1 MEFQIKIS
9 RDNLYI
15 AAIMFMVGAFT
26 YSMLDYFG
34 TPSVEE
40 TAAWK
45 AQQEVDMLQQKN
57 DMAMEAKMAEI
68 ILQAQC
74 LKQ

>member
-1 MEFQIKIS
+1 MEFKINVS

-26 YSMLDYFG
+26 YSVLDYLG
-34 TPSVEE
+34 TPTVEE

-45 AQQEVDMLQQKN
+45 AKEELEM
-57 DMAMEAKMAEI
+57 MEMEMFMKVMGACPTK
-68 ILQAQC
+68 
-74 LKQ
+74 

>member
-1 MEFQIKIS
+1 MEFKIKVS

-26 YSMLDYFG
+26 YSMLDYLG

-40 TAAWK
+40 IAAWK
-45 AQQEVDMLQQKN
+45 AKEELEMET
-57 DMAMEAKMAEI
+57 EAKMAELLI
-68 ILQAQC
+68 QARC
-74 LKQ
+74 SKQ

>member
-1 MEFQIKIS
+1 MEFKINVS

-15 AAIMFMVGAFT
+15 AVAMFLVGCIFYAIVD
-26 YSMLDYFG
+26 SVS

-45 AQQEVDMLQQKN
+45 AKEELEMET
-57 DMAMEAKMAEI
+57 EAKMAEI
-68 ILQAQC
+68 LLQSRC
-74 LKQ
+74 TNND

>member
-1 MEFQIKIS
+1 MEFKFKVS

-15 AAIMFMVGAFT
+15 AAIMFMAGAFT
-26 YSMLDYFG
+26 YSMLDYLG

-45 AQQEVDMLQQKN
+45 AKEELEMET
-57 DMAMEAKMAEI
+57 EAKMAELLI
-68 ILQAQC
+68 QARC
-74 LKQ
+74 ENND

>member
-1 MEFQIKIS
+1 MEFKIKVS

-26 YSMLDYFG
+26 YSMLDYLG

-40 TAAWK
+40 IAAWK
-45 AQQEVDMLQQKN
+45 AKEELEMET
-57 DMAMEAKMAEI
+57 EAKMAELLI
-68 ILQAQC
+68 QARC
-74 LKQ
+74 AND

>member
-1 MEFQIKIS
+1 MEFKIKVS

-15 AAIMFMVGAFT
+15 AAIMFMVGAFA
-26 YSMLDYFG
+26 YSMLDYLG

-45 AQQEVDMLQQKN
+45 AKEELEMET
-57 DMAMEAKMAEI
+57 EAKMAELLI
-68 ILQAQC
+68 QARC
-74 LKQ
+74 TNND

>member
-1 MEFQIKIS
+1 MEFKINVS

-26 YSMLDYFG
+26 HSMLDYLG

-45 AQQEVDMLQQKN
+45 AKEELEMET
-57 DMAMEAKMAEI
+57 EAKMAELLI
-68 ILQAQC
+68 QARC
-74 LKQ
+74 ENND